1 MLTRIKL
8 RGVDKPLELRNVTL
22 EVEPGFVVVD
32 HHDEKGSY
40 TWFPAAD
47 IERIETFTKRDP

>member
-1 MLTRIKL
+1 L